1 MARARRCDRLP
12 TAVLALLVLIA
23 AVSLGLAG
31 YNSGLTGNL
40 SRWRMTAFVLILAS
54 LMYIILDYDMML
66 RGFIQVD
73 QHSLL
78 LLIDEMKMALRH

>member
-1 MARARRCDRLP
+1 M
-12 TAVLALLVLIA
+12 AVLALLVLIA
-23 AVSLGLAG
+23 GTSLGLAS
-31 YNSGLTGNL
+31 YNSGLTGHF
-40 SRWRMTAFVLILAS
+40 SRWRMTAFALILAF

-78 LLIDEMKMALRH
+78 LLIDEMKTALAH